1 MSFIPS
7 TFTYVSDQKSLKR
20 GAALGW
26 QPTFDDIGRALI
38 DTTFVVVDLETT
50 GGSHSNSSITEI
62 GAVKIRGGE
71 IIGEFQTL
79 VNPESPIPAFITVLT
94 GITDAMVIEAPK
106 IGEALFSFLEFAG
119 SPEETVLIAH
129 NAPFDIGFLKAAA
142 LDCATPWP
150 KFQVI
155 DTARVARYVVTRDE
169 APNCKLGTLANFFGA
184 ATNPDHRALS
194 DARATVDVFHGILDR
209 LGSFGVTT
217 LEDLKSF
224 SHRITDS
231 QRKKRYLAEGLPNSP
246 GVYIF
251 RDEQREPLYIGTTR
265 NLKNRVRSYFT
276 AAETRKRI
284 HDMITLAHYL
294 DYIETPTII
303 EAEVRELRLIA
314 EKQPRFNRRSKFQE
328 KAVWVKITEENFP
341 RLVSVRGQRG
351 LSDDLGWCGPFNGR
365 DEAARAIEAIYEVT
379 QIRQCSPRITL
390 NSMKSASPCALFD
403 MKKCGAPCVGKESVD
418 SYSSHVLTTRISLHH
433 DATSILNSINQRMKE
448 LAHQERFEEAA
459 ELRNR
464 LSSFIRGTARGQRI
478 RSLTRVPHL
487 IAALPISPQQWEFVV
502 IRHGRL
508 AGSAHGNSSNYRDV
522 IESLNLT
529 ADVVVDN
536 GEILPA
542 SHHEEV
548 EVLLRYLS
556 HDGIRLV
563 DIQGEWCMPTFG
575 SGAARENLER
585 VREVSDSLRYKED
598 FANSFERSAQ
608 RSTR

>member
-142 LDCATPWP
+142 VECATPWP

-224 SHRITDS
+224 SNRITDS

-351 LSDDLGWCGPFNGR
+351 LSDDFGWCGPFNGR

-418 SYSSHVLTTRISLHH
+418 SYSSHVLTTQISMHH
-433 DATSILNSINQRMKE
+433 DATSILNSINQRMTE

-502 IRHGRL
+502 IRYGRL
-508 AGSAHGNSSNYRDV
+508 AGSAHGNSANYRDV
-522 IESLNLT
+522 IESLILT